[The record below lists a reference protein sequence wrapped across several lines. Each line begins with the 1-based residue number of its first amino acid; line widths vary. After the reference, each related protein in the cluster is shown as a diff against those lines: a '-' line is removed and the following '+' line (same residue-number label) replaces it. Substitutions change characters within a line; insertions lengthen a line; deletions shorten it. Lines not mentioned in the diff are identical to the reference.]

1 MGVAALPRP
10 RKFAQMLALRL
21 SARAASSFVLGNT
34 RCSRGRRSRE
44 SIRVIPACSISR
56 PAPVHRHRLPAMDR
70 ASCIPAC
77 APLTVAAASALP
89 LPRTSAQRMLI
100 RTMPV
105 HIQLMTMGIPP
116 PFRTFG

>member
-1 MGVAALPRP
+1 MVMSWIWTGIVLISILCAL
-10 RKFAQMLALRL
+10 
-21 SARAASSFVLGNT
+21 VLGNGSALAAAT
-34 RCSRGRRSRE
+34 VSGAQAGIQLALS
-44 SIRVIPACSISR
+44 
-56 PAPVHRHRLPAMDR
+56 MDR

-105 HIQLMTMGIPP
+105 HIQLMTMRIPP
-116 PFRTFG
+116 LRNL